1 MDIVC
6 PPIVS
11 NTYILNPISFSG
23 GPLFTIRDAVS
34 NDVPEILAMIRE
46 LAEYERLSHQV
57 VATVDS
63 LTASLFG
70 PDPCTRAMIAEVE
83 GQPAGYAMF
92 FTTFSSFV
100 GKAGLFVEDVF
111 VRPRYRRQ
119 GVGKEFFRR
128 LAQRAVDRN
137 CGRMEFSVLD
147 WNKPALDFYQ
157 TLGAVALTDWTIHR
171 FTGQSLRRLAE

>member
-1 MDIVC
+1 
-6 PPIVS
+6 
-11 NTYILNPISFSG
+11 
-23 GPLFTIRDAVS
+23 LFTIRDAVAT
-34 NDVPEILAMIRE
+34 DVPEILAMIRE

-57 VATVDS
+57 TATADS

-70 PDPCTRAMIAEVE
+70 SDPCTQAMIAEVD
-83 GQPAGYAMF
+83 GRPAGYAMF
-92 FTTFSSFV
+92 FTTFSTFV
-100 GKAGLFVEDVF
+100 GKPGLFVEDVF

-119 GVGKEFFRR
+119 GIGKEFFRR
-128 LAQRAVDRN
+128 LARRAVERG

-171 FTGQSLRRLAE
+171 FAGESLHRLAE

>member
-1 MDIVC
+1 
-6 PPIVS
+6 
-11 NTYILNPISFSG
+11 
-23 GPLFTIRDAVS
+23 LFTIRDAVAT
-34 NDVPEILAMIRE
+34 DVPEILAMIRE
-46 LAEYERLSHQV
+46 LADYERLLHQV
-57 VATVDS
+57 TATTDS
-63 LTASLFG
+63 LIVSLFG
-70 PDPCTRAMIAEVE
+70 PNPCAQAMIAEVE

-92 FTTFSSFV
+92 FYTFSTFV

-119 GVGKEFFRR
+119 GIGKEFFRR
-128 LAQRAVDRN
+128 LARQAVQRD

-171 FTGQSLRRLAE
+171 FAGESLLRLAE